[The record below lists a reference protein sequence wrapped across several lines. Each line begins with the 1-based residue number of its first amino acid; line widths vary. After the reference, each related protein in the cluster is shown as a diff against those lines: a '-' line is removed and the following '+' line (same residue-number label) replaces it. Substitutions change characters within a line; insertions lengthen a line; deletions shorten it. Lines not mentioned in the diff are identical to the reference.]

1 MKAFLF
7 RFIFALVLCMSIF
20 TVEAQEKK
28 IDSLKNL
35 LLKVENERKV
45 DVLIELSLEYF
56 PDNPENQLKY
66 AKQALEFAQT
76 LNYEKGRGK
85 AYNSLSLHYISVSDY
100 ANAEKK
106 IKDAIKVNLLHGDS
120 ADISNSYRLKGY
132 ISNDI
137 SNYGDAIDYFQKSL
151 SYLHKDSLRRKYELL
166 ENIGIAQFN
175 LSNYN
180 KSLKTLLIV
189 LKYHENNNNTRD
201 IAHCYNLIS
210 GIYIETGEKEL
221 GLEYLKKALILGY
234 EVKDDYSIGEALLS
248 IGDYYKDENELDS
261 ALFYLKDALKYAI
274 KDGHKML
281 ITDTYTDLGECYLL
295 QHKYKLAEFQFQ
307 KALEV
312 ADKADDNWA
321 IVYGNIGL
329 AKVYKGKQKYGKALY
344 FLQKVKPTAEEI
356 RSKDML
362 KDFYEI
368 LSETYALLKE
378 YDNAYK
384 FQLLYKN
391 ISDSLYDENM
401 AKQLAN
407 MKVNYETEKKE
418 QENKRLIA
426 ENELKE
432 QTITNQKFIGAG
444 IVVILLLTLVLA
456 WVFFRSKEKIR
467 KSNSLLK
474 ERNQEIQNQNEEIT
488 VQAEEL
494 TETYIKLKELDEF
507 KQGLTNMIVHDLKN
521 PLNIIL
527 NLSEGQLVKEA
538 GNKMLNMITN
548 ILDVSKF
555 EEAKMIVKHDIFEL
569 NKAIDLSIKKTD
581 FVADVSGIKIINETN
596 NQINVKADYDLVER
610 IFINLLTNAI
620 KFSPKN
626 GNVYISTID
635 EVNNRFVKVFVKDSG
650 SGIPE
655 EFIDQIF
662 EKFTQVIAIHSE
674 SMRST
679 GLGLTFCKLV
689 VEAHGGKIGVESD
702 EEKGSTFWFTLPKG

>member
-1 MKAFLF
+1 
-7 RFIFALVLCMSIF
+7 
-20 TVEAQEKK
+20 
-28 IDSLKNL
+28 
-35 LLKVENERKV
+35 
-45 DVLIELSLEYF
+45 
-56 PDNPENQLKY
+56 
-66 AKQALEFAQT
+66 
-76 LNYEKGRGK
+76 
-85 AYNSLSLHYISVSDY
+85 
-100 ANAEKK
+100 
-106 IKDAIKVNLLHGDS
+106 
-120 ADISNSYRLKGY
+120 
-132 ISNDI
+132 
-137 SNYGDAIDYFQKSL
+137 
-151 SYLHKDSLRRKYELL
+151 
-166 ENIGIAQFN
+166 
-175 LSNYN
+175 
-180 KSLKTLLIV
+180 
-189 LKYHENNNNTRD
+189 
-201 IAHCYNLIS
+201 
-210 GIYIETGEKEL
+210 
-221 GLEYLKKALILGY
+221 
-234 EVKDDYSIGEALLS
+234 
-248 IGDYYKDENELDS
+248 
-261 ALFYLKDALKYAI
+261 
-274 KDGHKML
+274 
-281 ITDTYTDLGECYLL
+281 
-295 QHKYKLAEFQFQ
+295 
-307 KALEV
+307 
-312 ADKADDNWA
+312 
-321 IVYGNIGL
+321 
-329 AKVYKGKQKYGKALY
+329 
-344 FLQKVKPTAEEI
+344 
-356 RSKDML
+356 
-362 KDFYEI
+362 
-368 LSETYALLKE
+368 
-378 YDNAYK
+378 
-384 FQLLYKN
+384 
-391 ISDSLYDENM
+391 
-401 AKQLAN
+401 
-407 MKVNYETEKKE
+407 
-418 QENKRLIA
+418 
-426 ENELKE
+426 
-432 QTITNQKFIGAG
+432 
-444 IVVILLLTLVLA
+444 
-456 WVFFRSKEKIR
+456 VFFRSKEKIR
-467 KSNSLLK
+467 KSHSLLK